1 MKRGKVMKKKSR
13 FLTGLLSAALALS
26 LFALPA
32 AATDG
37 ASTAS
42 AAKPVWTQTQ
52 GSITI
57 HKYEWNGNTKGPNAT
72 GEDNMKLPTE
82 SEGENVKKPTPL
94 KDATFTI
101 YKVKGEEWLK
111 EYYSYSTANPQNTK
125 FDFTAWDKYA
135 KKSGNAYALKSAQE
149 LADVG
154 INEAPEQKDQKVT
167 SADGLAKFEKLELG
181 LYLVIETKAP
191 DSVTT
196 ACVPFFVSIPMTKG
210 DGSQTNALQDW
221 LYDVHV
227 YPKNST
233 SYGDALLQ
241 KVGKT
246 SGDNTEITAMQGY
259 EFKLYKKQTDGSW
272 IQITKLPKNGVDNEG
287 DLIGKS
293 EEGVL
298 TTDEAGQVKVS
309 GLSNGVYA
317 FVETGVNA
325 KDGYILDSGTAY
337 VFKIN
342 NNAMEMAT
350 QNDVTADTYPGGT
363 TSFDFDSFNDKGTAQ
378 VKVTNYKPDFKKEI
392 TKRNNTTATTND
404 ADYAIGDKVPYTLT
418 VNVPENVD
426 KLYTFKVSDEVKSSE
441 LVWDENSLVVKG
453 IKKGESTESELIAGK
468 DYSLTKNGSAKGP
481 TNGFT
486 IDFIVNKDDRANT
499 VDGYKGGTITIS
511 YKAELQ
517 PGADMNTA
525 GNINKADL
533 KYSNKTNITAEKD
546 DRPYDIHDEA
556 VVYTFKIGIKKQGD
570 DGTLLTGVKF
580 TLYKKYDTSD
590 KTYKAEDGVTAVGVV
605 FKDVQKPFLSKDEAY
620 KLGLNAAK
628 DSTDKWFAVEELTT
642 RDGAATAKGLP
653 NGTYKLVETETNK
666 GYNLLSGP
674 VDANLSINYVTT
686 KDSTTSFDEGG
697 KIIKHG
703 EKKETTFDGSKDY
716 VYNDI
721 TIINR
726 KGFDLPTTGGFGTL
740 LFSCIGALLVVGG
753 VGVLMSTKKKKGNT

>member
-1 MKRGKVMKKKSR
+1 MKKKSR
-13 FLTGLLSAALALS
+13 FLTGLLSAVMALS

-42 AAKPVWTQTQ
+42 AANPVWTKTE

-72 GEDNMKLPTE
+72 GEGDMELPTE
-82 SEGENVKKPTPL
+82 GEGENVKNPTPL

-111 EYYSYSTANPQNTK
+111 EYYSYNTANPQNTK
-125 FDFTAWDKYA
+125 FDFTAWNKYA

-149 LADVG
+149 LADGG
-154 INEAPEQKDQKVT
+154 INEVPEQKDQKVT

-246 SGDNTEITAMQGY
+246 SGDDTEIEDMQGY
-259 EFKLYKKQTDGSW
+259 QFKLYKKQTGGSW

-287 DLIGKS
+287 DFISES

-298 TTDEAGQVKVS
+298 TTNEDGQVKVS

-325 KDGYILDSGTAY
+325 KDGYILDSGIAY

-342 NNAMEMAT
+342 NNAMAKAT
-350 QNDVTADTYPGGT
+350 QDDVTAGTYPGDT
-363 TSFDFDSFNDKGTAQ
+363 TSFDFDSFNDNGIAQ

-392 TKRNNTTATTND
+392 IKRDDNASEDND
-404 ADYAIGDKVPYTLT
+404 ADYGIGDKVPYTLT

-426 KLYTFKVSDEVKSSE
+426 KLYTFEVSDEMNSNK
-441 LVWDENSLVVKG
+441 LVWDANSLVV
-453 IKKGESTESELIAGK
+453 EATGK
-468 DYSLTKNGSAKGP
+468 DGNKKAFTVENKDYVVTPNNAEGKS
-481 TNGFT
+481 GFT
-486 IDFIVNKDDRANT
+486 IDFKVNKNTANT

-517 PGADMNTA
+517 PGADMNTT

-533 KYSNKTNITAEKD
+533 KYSNKTNITAKED
-546 DRPYDIHDEA
+546 DKPYDIHDEA
-556 VVYTFKIGIKKQGD
+556 VVYTFKIGIRKQGD
-570 DGTLLTGVKF
+570 DGKLLTGVKF
-580 TLYKKYDTSD
+580 TLYKKYEAGVD

-605 FKDVQKPFLSKDEAY
+605 FKDDKKPFLSGEEAY
-620 KLGLNAAK
+620 KLGLNVTK
-628 DSTDKWFAVEELTT
+628 DSDNKWFAVEELTT
-642 RDGAATAKGLP
+642 DKGAATAKGLP

-674 VDANLSINYVTT
+674 VDAILSIDYVTT
-686 KDSTTSFDEGG
+686 KDCTTSFDKDG

-703 EKKETTFDGSKDY
+703 EKKKTTFDGSENYD
-716 VYNDI
+716 YNDI

-740 LFSCIGALLVVGG
+740 LFSGIGALLVVGG

>member
-1 MKRGKVMKKKSR
+1 MKKKSR
-13 FLTGLLSAALALS
+13 FLTGLLSAVMALS

-32 AATDG
+32 AAADDDNTVT
-37 ASTAS
+37 TAN
-42 AAKPVWTQTQ
+42 PVWTQTE

-57 HKYEWNGNTKGPNAT
+57 HKYEWNGKTQGDNAT
-72 GEDNMKLPTE
+72 GEDNMTLPQDG
-82 SEGENVKKPTPL
+82 EGDDAKKPTPL

-101 YKVKGEEWLK
+101 YKVKDADWLK
-111 EYYSYSTANPQNTK
+111 EYYSYNTANPATTK
-125 FDFTAWDKYA
+125 FNFTAWDKYA
-135 KKSGNAYALKSAQE
+135 EKKGNAYALKND
-149 LADVG
+149 ADLTTAGVDK
-154 INEAPEQKDQKVT
+154 PEYVDAKTTDEE
-167 SADGLAKFEKLELG
+167 GLANFSSLKLG

-210 DGSQTNALQDW
+210 DGSQTNAQQDW
-221 LYDVHV
+221 LYNVHV

-259 EFKLYKKQTDGSW
+259 EFKLYKKQTNGSW

-298 TTDEAGQVKVS
+298 TTDKAGQVKVS

-325 KDGYILDSGTAY
+325 EDGYILDSGIAY

-342 NNAMEMAT
+342 NNAMAKAT
-350 QNDVTADTYPGGT
+350 QDDVTAGTYPGGT
-363 TSFDFDSFNDKGTAQ
+363 TSFDFDSVDSTGTPK

-392 TKRNNTTATTND
+392 TKRNNTTATTNDTND

-426 KLYTFKVSDEVKSSE
+426 KLYTFKVSDEVKSSQ

-453 IKKGESTESELIAGK
+453 IKKGESTESKLTAGE
-468 DYSLTKNGSAKGP
+468 DYSLTKNGSAEGP

-486 IDFIVNKDDRANT
+486 IDFIVNKDDSENT
-499 VDGYKGGTITIS
+499 IDGYKGGTITIS
-511 YKAELQ
+511 YKAELM

-533 KYSNKTNITAEKD
+533 KYSNKTNITAEKED
-546 DRPYDIHDEA
+546 KPYDIHDEA

-580 TLYKKYDTSD
+580 TLYKKYDDKDETYAAEGSD
-590 KTYKAEDGVTAVGVV
+590 EPIGVV
-605 FKDVQKPFLSKDEAY
+605 FKDNKKPFLSDEEAY
-620 KLGLNAAK
+620 KLGLNAK
-628 DSTDKWFAVEELTT
+628 GSDDKWFAVEELTT
-642 RDGAATAKGLP
+642 KDGAATAKGLP

-674 VDANLSINYVTT
+674 VDATLSINYVTK
-686 KDSTTSFDEGG
+686 KDSTTSFDKDG
-697 KIIKHG
+697 KIIKHS
-703 EKKETTFDGSKDY
+703 ENKKTTFNGSENY
-716 VYNDI
+716 VYNNI

-726 KGFDLPTTGGFGTL
+726 KGFNLPTTGGFGTL
-740 LFSCIGALLVVGG
+740 LFSGIGALLVVGG

>member
-1 MKRGKVMKKKSR
+1 MKKKSR
-13 FLTGLLSAALALS
+13 FLTGLLSAVMALS

-42 AAKPVWTQTQ
+42 AANPVWTQTE

-57 HKYEWNGNTKGPNAT
+57 HKYEWNGKTQGDNAT
-72 GEDNMKLPTE
+72 GEDNMTLPQDG
-82 SEGENVKKPTPL
+82 EGENVKKPTPL

-154 INEAPEQKDQKVT
+154 ISEVPEQKDQKVT

-181 LYLVIETKAP
+181 LYLIIETKAP

-259 EFKLYKKQTDGSW
+259 EFKLYKKQTGGSW

-287 DLIGKS
+287 DLIS
-293 EEGVL
+293 ESKEGVL
-298 TTDEAGQVKVS
+298 TTDRDGQVKVS

-325 KDGYILDSGTAY
+325 KDGYILDSGIAY

-342 NNAMEMAT
+342 NNAMAKAT
-350 QNDVTADTYPGGT
+350 QDDVTAGTYPGDT
-363 TSFDFDSFNDKGTAQ
+363 TSFDFDSFNDNGIAQ

-392 TKRNNTTATTND
+392 IKRNNTTATTND

-453 IKKGESTESELIAGK
+453 IKKGESNESELTKGT
-468 DYSLTKNGSAKGP
+468 DYSLTKNGGAKET

-486 IDFIVNKDDRANT
+486 IDFIVNKDGANT
-499 VDGYKGGTITIS
+499 VDDYKGGTITIS
-511 YKAELQ
+511 YKAKLQ
-517 PGADMNTA
+517 PGADMNTT

-546 DRPYDIHDEA
+546 DKPYDIHDEA

-570 DGTLLTGVKF
+570 DGTLLTDVKF
-580 TLYKKYDTSD
+580 TLYKMYEASVD

-605 FKDVQKPFLSKDEAY
+605 FKDDKKPFLSDEEAY
-620 KLGLNAAK
+620 KLGLKTK
-628 DSTDKWFAVEELTT
+628 DSDNKWFAVEELTT
-642 RDGAATAKGLP
+642 DNGAATAKGLP
-653 NGTYKLVETETNK
+653 NGTYKLVETKTNE

-674 VDANLSINYVTT
+674 VDATLSISYVTT
-686 KDSTTSFDEGG
+686 KYSTTSFDEDG

-703 EKKETTFDGSKDY
+703 ENKRTTFNDSEEYK
-716 VYNDI
+716 YNDI
-721 TIINR
+721 IIINR
-726 KGFDLPTTGGFGTL
+726 KGFNLPTTGGFGTL
-740 LFSCIGALLVVGG
+740 LFSGIGALLVVGG

>member
-1 MKRGKVMKKKSR
+1 MKKKSR
-13 FLTGLLSAALALS
+13 FLTGLLSAVMALS

-32 AATDG
+32 AATDD

-72 GEDNMKLPTE
+72 GEGDMELPTE
-82 SEGENVKKPTPL
+82 GEGETVKKPTPL

-101 YKVKGEEWLK
+101 YKVKDENWLK
-111 EYYSYSTANPQNTK
+111 EYYSYNTKNPETTK
-125 FDFTAWDKYA
+125 FDFTKWDKYA
-135 KKSGNAYALKSAQE
+135 EKKGNAYALKSDTDLNTAGVDKPMYVDKQ
-149 LADVG
+149 
-154 INEAPEQKDQKVT
+154 ITNEN
-167 SADGLAKFEKLELG
+167 GLANFNSLQLG

-233 SYGDALLQ
+233 SYGDAILQ
-241 KVGKT
+241 KIGKT

-259 EFKLYKKQTDGSW
+259 QFKLYKKQADGSW

-287 DLIGKS
+287 ALIS
-293 EEGVL
+293 ESEDGVL
-298 TTDEAGQVKVS
+298 TTGEDGQVKVS

-325 KDGYILDSGTAY
+325 NDGYILDSGIAY

-342 NNAMEMAT
+342 NNAMTRAT
-350 QNDVTADTYPGGT
+350 QDDVTAGTYPGGT
-363 TSFDFDSFNDKGTAQ
+363 TSFDFDSVDSTATPK

-392 TKRNNTTATTND
+392 TKRNNATSETND

-426 KLYTFKVSDEVKSSE
+426 KLYTFKVSDEVKSSQ
-441 LVWDENSLVVKG
+441 LVWDEKSLVVKG
-453 IKKGESTESELIAGK
+453 IKKGESTESELTAGK
-468 DYSLTKNGSAKGP
+468 DYSLTKNGSAEGP

-486 IDFIVNKDDRANT
+486 IDFIVNKDDSENT

-511 YKAELQ
+511 YKAELM
-517 PGADMNTA
+517 PGADMNTT

-546 DRPYDIHDEA
+546 DEPYDIHDEA

-580 TLYKKYDTSD
+580 TLYKKYDD
-590 KTYKAEDGVTAVGVV
+590 KNDETYAAEGNGEPIGVV
-605 FKDVQKPFLSKDEAY
+605 FKDKKKPFRSDEEAY
-620 KLGLNAAK
+620 KLGLNAK
-628 DSTDKWFAVEELTT
+628 GSDDKWFAVEELTT
-642 RDGAATAKGLP
+642 DQGAATAKGLP

-674 VDANLSINYVTT
+674 VDATLSINYKTT
-686 KDSTTSFDEGG
+686 KDSTTSFDEDG

-703 EKKETTFDGSKDY
+703 ENKQTTFNDSEKY
-716 VYNDI
+716 EYNDI
-721 TIINR
+721 IIINR
-726 KGFDLPTTGGFGTL
+726 KGFNLPTTGGFGTL

>member
-1 MKRGKVMKKKSR
+1 MKKKSR
-13 FLTGLLSAALALS
+13 FLTGLLSAVMALS

-32 AATDG
+32 
-37 ASTAS
+37 S
-42 AAKPVWTQTQ
+42 AADGPVANTANPVWTQNT

-57 HKYEWNGNTKGPNAT
+57 HKYEWNGTTKGPNAT
-72 GEDNMKLPTE
+72 GEGDMELPTE
-82 SEGENVKKPTPL
+82 GEGEDVKKPTPL

-101 YKVKGEEWLK
+101 YKVKDENWLK
-111 EYYSYSTANPQNTK
+111 EYYSYNTKNPETTK
-125 FDFTAWDKYA
+125 FDFTKWDKYA
-135 KKSGNAYALKSAQE
+135 EKKGNAYALKSDTDLNTAGVDKPMYVDEQ
-149 LADVG
+149 
-154 INEAPEQKDQKVT
+154 ITNEN
-167 SADGLAKFEKLELG
+167 GLANFNSLQLG

-233 SYGDALLQ
+233 SYGDAILQ
-241 KVGKT
+241 KIGKT
-246 SGDNTEITAMQGY
+246 SGDDTEITAMQGY
-259 EFKLYKKQTDGSW
+259 QFKLYKKQAAGSW

-287 DLIGKS
+287 DFISKS
-293 EEGVL
+293 EDGVL
-298 TTDEAGQVKVS
+298 TTGEDGQVKVS

-325 KDGYILDSGTAY
+325 KDGYILDSGIAY

-342 NNAMEMAT
+342 NNAMTKAT
-350 QNDVTADTYPGGT
+350 PGDVTAGTYPGET
-363 TSFDFDSFNDKGTAQ
+363 TSFDFDSFNDNSTAQ

-392 TKRNNTTATTND
+392 TKRNNTTAKTND

-426 KLYTFKVSDEVKSSE
+426 KLYTFKVSDEVKSNE
-441 LVWDENSLVVKG
+441 LVWDEKSLVVKG
-453 IKKGESTESELIAGK
+453 IKKGESTESELTAGK
-468 DYSLTKNGSAKGP
+468 DYSLTKNGSAEGP

-486 IDFIVNKDDRANT
+486 IDFIVNKDDSENT

-511 YKAELQ
+511 YKAELM
-517 PGADMNTA
+517 PGADMNTT

-533 KYSNKTNITAEKD
+533 KYSNKTNITAAGD

-580 TLYKKYDTSD
+580 TLYKKYDDSVD

-605 FKDVQKPFLSKDEAY
+605 FKDDNKPFLSDEEAY
-620 KLGLNAAK
+620 KLGLNATK

-642 RDGAATAKGLP
+642 DKGAATAKGLP

-674 VDANLSINYVTT
+674 VDATLSINYKTT
-686 KDSTTSFDEGG
+686 KDSTTSFDKDG
-697 KIIKHG
+697 KIIKHS
-703 EKKETTFDGSKDY
+703 ENKTTTFDGNENY

-726 KGFDLPTTGGFGTL
+726 KGFNLPTTGGFGTL
-740 LFSCIGALLVVGG
+740 LFSGIGALLVVGG

>member
-1 MKRGKVMKKKSR
+1 MKKKSR
-13 FLTGLLSAALALS
+13 FLTGLLSAVMALS

-32 AATDG
+32 AATDD

-72 GEDNMKLPTE
+72 GEGDMELPTE
-82 SEGENVKKPTPL
+82 GEGETVKKPTPL

-149 LADVG
+149 LAGVG
-154 INEAPEQKDQKVT
+154 INEVPEQKDQKVT
-167 SADGLAKFEKLELG
+167 NADGLAKFEKLELG
-181 LYLVIETKAP
+181 LYLIIETKAP

-246 SGDNTEITAMQGY
+246 SGNNTEITAMQGY
-259 EFKLYKKQTDGSW
+259 QFKLYKKQADGSW

-287 DLIGKS
+287 ALIS
-293 EEGVL
+293 ESEDGVL
-298 TTDEAGQVKVS
+298 TTGEDGQVKVS

-325 KDGYILDSGTAY
+325 NDGYILDSGIAY

-342 NNAMEMAT
+342 NNAMTKAT
-350 QNDVTADTYPGGT
+350 QNDVTAGTYPGGT
-363 TSFDFDSFNDKGTAQ
+363 TSFDFDSVDSTGTPK

-426 KLYTFKVSDEVKSSE
+426 KLYTFKVSDEVKSSQ
-441 LVWDENSLVVKG
+441 LVWDEKSLVVKG
-453 IKKGESTESELIAGK
+453 IKKGESTESELTAGK
-468 DYSLTKNGSAKGP
+468 DYSLTKNGSAEGP

-486 IDFIVNKDDRANT
+486 IDFIVNKDDSENT

-511 YKAELQ
+511 YKAELK
-517 PGADMNTA
+517 PGADMNTT
-525 GNINKADL
+525 GNTNKADL

-546 DRPYDIHDEA
+546 DKPYDIHDEA
-556 VVYTFKIGIKKQGD
+556 VVYTFKIGILKKND
-570 DGTLLTGVKF
+570 DGEMMTGVEF
-580 TLYKKYDTSD
+580 TLYKKYDAEND
-590 KTYKAEDGVTAVGVV
+590 ETYAAESGGESIGVV
-605 FKDVQKPFLSKDEAY
+605 FKDVHKPFLSNDEAY
-620 KLGLNAAK
+620 KLGLNATK
-628 DSTDKWFAVEELTT
+628 DSTDKWFAVEELRTN
-642 RDGAATAKGLP
+642 DGAATAKGLP
-653 NGTYKLVETETNK
+653 NGIYKLVETKTNK

-674 VDANLSINYVTT
+674 VDATLSINYVTT
-686 KDSTTSFDEGG
+686 KNSTTSFDKDG
-697 KIIKHG
+697 KIIKHS
-703 EKKETTFDGSKDY
+703 EKKKTTFNGSENY

-740 LFSCIGALLVVGG
+740 LFSGIGALLVVGG